1 MKRLLAALTLVA
13 CSLAMAASAPPKKP
27 RLILMVVVDQ
37 FRYDYLLR
45 FSGDYTAGLKRM
57 WTEGAVFDDAHYVHV
72 PTVTA
77 VGHSTVLTGATPLV
91 SGIIGNEWYER
102 QTASQVTSVSDPST
116 TLVGAAGAAGSSPH
130 RLLVS
135 TVGDEIKSV
144 HADTRIIGI
153 SIKDRSA
160 ILPAG
165 HMADG
170 AYWFDNDSGHW
181 VSSTFYMKE
190 LPKWVEAV
198 NDSKPAARSVGQVWR
213 ALNSKTSDAP
223 LCTMVKDTPNMRYC
237 GSLEASPWGNEM
249 IEELAEKAL
258 GAENLGRHSSTDI
271 LAVSFSSNDYVGHA
285 VGPDAPEVRDI
296 SRRTDILLGKLI
308 AAAERQAG
316 LGNVITVLTADH
328 GVASVP
334 ETARKNKMPG
344 GRIDARA
351 LTATIEKALADRFG
365 EGKWVLGNSD
375 TSPYLNREL
384 IAKYKTT
391 EAQAENVAAAAVRA
405 LPHVYRVYTATQ
417 LASGQI
423 SPDSIST
430 AVNNGYYRAR
440 AGNLVILFEPGYLT
454 GNNGTTH
461 GTPFG
466 YDTHVPVLFLGSG
479 IKPGHYYQ
487 KIAVNDIAPTL
498 AAIVGVA
505 QPTGSV
511 GRVLQEM
518 WQ

>member
-1 MKRLLAALTLVA
+1 MKRILAALCIPA
-13 CSLAMAASAPPKKP
+13 CVLTAAAPPRKP
-27 RLILMVVVDQ
+27 KLILAVVVDQ

-45 FSGDYTAGLKRM
+45 FNGDYTAGLKRM

-77 VGHSTVLTGATPLV
+77 VGHSTFLSGATPMV
-91 SGIIGNEWYER
+91 SGIIGNEWYDRESK
-102 QTASQVTSVSDPST
+102 AQVTSVSDPAT
-116 TLVGAAGAAGSSPH
+116 QLVGGKSGIGSSPH

-135 TVGDEIKSV
+135 TVGDEIRNAHGDSKV
-144 HADTRIIGI
+144 IGI

-181 VSSTFYMKE
+181 VTSTFYMPA

-198 NDSKPAARSVGQVWR
+198 NDSKPAARATGQVWR
-213 ALNSKTSDAP
+213 AVDAKAADAP
-223 LCTMVKDTPNMRYC
+223 LCTMVRDTPGLRYC

-258 GAENLGRHSSTDI
+258 AAENLGKHSAPDI

-296 SRRTDILLGKLI
+296 SRRTDLLLGKLI

-316 LGNVITVLTADH
+316 IGNVVTVLTADH
-328 GVASVP
+328 GVALLP
-334 ETARKNKMPG
+334 EVAAKNRIPG
-344 GRIDARA
+344 GRISNGT
-351 LTATIEKALADRFG
+351 LTAAIEKALSERFG
-365 EGKWVLGNSD
+365 EGKWVLGSSD
-375 TSPYLNREL
+375 TSPYFNREL

-391 EAQAENVAAAAVRA
+391 ETLAENVAAAAVRA
-405 LPHVYRVYTATQ
+405 LPHIYRVYTASQ
-417 LASGQI
+417 LAIGQI

-430 AVNNGYYRAR
+430 AVNNGFYRTR
-440 AGNLVILFEPGYLT
+440 NGNLIILFEPGYIT

-466 YDTHVPVLFLGSG
+466 YDTHVPVMFLGGG

-487 KIAVNDIAPTL
+487 QITVNDIAPTL
-498 AAIVGVA
+498 AAIAGAA